1 MPVGSKMSCGMN
13 FGNSPH
19 FDLSLSSQVPLSTG
33 DWLHVLAWATPILLV
48 DEILKAVGRY
58 IYRED
63 RKTLQVEASTP

>member
-1 MPVGSKMSCGMN
+1 
-13 FGNSPH
+13 
-19 FDLSLSSQVPLSTG
+19 
-33 DWLHVLAWATPILLV
+33 LAWAAPILLV